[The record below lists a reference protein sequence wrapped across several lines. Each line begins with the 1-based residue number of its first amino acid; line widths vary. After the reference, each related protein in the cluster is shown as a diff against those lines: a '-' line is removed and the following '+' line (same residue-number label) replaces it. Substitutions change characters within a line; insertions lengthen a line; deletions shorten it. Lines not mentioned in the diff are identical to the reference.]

1 MKDRSFALLL
11 PGPAQ
16 RASARRGAAKKA
28 GLYLIEGAYVT
39 ADALAER
46 MGRDKESALRKLARV
61 RAMPGPITWAKLGV
75 SVDPV

>member
-11 PGPAQ
+11 PSPSQ

-28 GLYLIEGAYVT
+28 GLYFIEGEYVT
-39 ADALAER
+39 ADKLAER
-46 MGRDKESALRKLARV
+46 MGRSKDSALAKLARV

-75 SVDPV
+75 A

>member
-75 SVDPV
+75 A